1 VGSSSS
7 VGETGVT
14 ASLPIVVRWAEC
26 DAAGI
31 IFHGRVFDWF
41 SEARV
46 AWLEAVG
53 LSYYQ
58 DVIPRGIEL
67 LVVHASADF
76 RRPLRPGDV
85 AVVEARVSRLTPAR
99 MHFTYRVRRDGV
111 EVASGATH
119 HGFVLQGKA
128 GNIKKAHADLY
139 RMLVTGALG
148 ADAYQGG

>member
-1 VGSSSS
+1 MASSSP
-7 VGETGVT
+7 VGDMGFT

-31 IFHGRVFDWF
+31 IFHGRVFEWF

-46 AWLEAVG
+46 VWLAGVG

-67 LVVHASADF
+67 LVAHASADF
-76 RRPLRPGDV
+76 RRPLAPGE
-85 AVVEARVSRLTPAR
+85 ACVVEARVSRLTPAR
-99 MHFTYRVRRDGV
+99 MHFAYRVLRDGL

-119 HGFVLQGKA
+119 HGFVIRGKA

-139 RMLVTGALG
+139 RTLVTGALG